1 MGWTVSRAANFLTVL
16 IAVAAI
22 ASGASTVQ
30 SRERAIQERAI
41 GETKVYAKVPNPPG
55 NPEGIAIRGDT
66 LYVGTHTPVNG
77 NSDEGPSRIFRY
89 RLSTGKLLGSVKVR
103 GQATD
108 ETHGI
113 LGMAFD
119 ASGRLYV
126 LDRNPS
132 RLVRFSRSLSK
143 QSTYARF
150 PDFPPCHSA
159 EENKPCSPTEN
170 DTSPFPDYLAFD
182 KRGNAYVTDL
192 ESALIYFVRP
202 GGGKASIWF
211 ADPRL
216 DSVFGPNGIAVDPT
230 RTKLYFAM
238 TGSIEPTEPSQGI
251 IYTLPL
257 VRRPKADDLQEFFT
271 FPEPAA
277 GPDGIAF
284 GKSGKLYVALAG
296 ANQISVLAPDGSEAN
311 RFPSSATENEQQEV
325 PYDLPASAG
334 FDGTGWLL
342 VTNQSF
348 FADNPDTMVVLQ
360 AWVDDTALPLIRPR
374 L

>member
-296 ANQISVLAPDGSEAN
+296 ANQISVLAPDGSEAH
-311 RFPSSATENEQQEV
+311 RFPSSAAENEQQEV